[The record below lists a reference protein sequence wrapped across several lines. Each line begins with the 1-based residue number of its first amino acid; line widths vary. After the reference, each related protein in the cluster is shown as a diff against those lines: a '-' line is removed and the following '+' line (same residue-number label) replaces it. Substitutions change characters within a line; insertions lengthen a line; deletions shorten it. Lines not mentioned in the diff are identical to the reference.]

1 MKTMTRTVIM
11 QGFVRMLERMP
22 FDKITVSALTK
33 ECGISHNTFYYHY
46 RDLPALIEEIFIDEA
61 DEIIRQ
67 FPGISSIE
75 ECLEAVVNTALSR
88 KRAVLHLY
96 QSSGRE
102 VYEQSLWRVCEHV
115 VTAFIRSAL
124 PDLNEND
131 RAILIRFYKC
141 ECFGQAAAWLN
152 DGMRY
157 DILADFRRL
166 CALKKGMAAELIY
179 REKSGQ
185 TGRNV

>member
-1 MKTMTRTVIM
+1 MTELTRKAIRES
-11 QGFVRMLERMP
+11 FLKLLDERP
-22 FDKITVSALTK
+22 VHKITIRDIVQD
-33 ECGISHNTFYYHY
+33 CGINRNTFYYHY

-115 VTAFIRSAL
+115 VTAFICSAL

-131 RAILIRFYKC
+131 RDILIRFYKC

-179 REKSGQ
+179 REKTGQ
-185 TGRNV
+185 TGRHV